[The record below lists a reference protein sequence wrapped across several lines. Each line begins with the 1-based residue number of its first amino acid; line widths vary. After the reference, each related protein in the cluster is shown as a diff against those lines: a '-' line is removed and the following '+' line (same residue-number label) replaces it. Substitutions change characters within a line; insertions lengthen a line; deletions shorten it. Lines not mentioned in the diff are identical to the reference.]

1 MRDAIIEEARKKG
14 YSLRFICTETNKY
27 LGIHAHVNTFA
38 LAMKNKNH
46 YSQREELLRETAA
59 KIVEDLPNI
68 ALAGDNFRLKARA
81 AGFTLKDVWEYH
93 SKKYEKT
100 YAYAAFAKA
109 CQLSVSASAPY
120 ERRIAQEAAECLKE
134 MEEQSAKRG

>member
-1 MRDAIIEEARKKG
+1 MRETTIEKARKKG
-14 YSLRFICTETNKY
+14 YTLRYVCSEVNKY
-27 LGIHAHVNTFA
+27 LGIHAHINTFA
-38 LAMKNKNH
+38 LAMKDKNN
-46 YSQREELLRETAA
+46 YSRREALLRETAA
-59 KIVEDLPNI
+59 KIVDDLPNI
-68 ALAGDNFRLKARA
+68 ALTTDSFRLKARA

-93 SKKYEKT
+93 SQKYEKS

-134 MEEQSAKRG
+134 MEEKRAKGR